1 MSSVPDDST
10 LPAASHPAGHD
21 PSRLTRERQ
30 QGQKLFNAG
39 FVAVVAILIFY
50 GSTSKLTEPLHLYLG
65 VIMLA
70 LAVLPALLWARSSNR
85 GLPTFEVLLLT
96 TGNAYALP
104 LLSAHVQLRAYD
116 SETVTS
122 AAIALIAYQLSAI
135 FVFLVTKGNPGR
147 SVFFTEEVLTRD
159 LQKYLSRGLLLSTA
173 YAFISTFYPSLI
185 PYEYNSL
192 IRAVTYG
199 VGTVATFSESRRW
212 GQGLLKP
219 GEKAFFVA
227 MIAIQVLS
235 NFATLFLVTGMSLL
249 VLALVGYV
257 AGARRLPI
265 AAALTIFAMAAL
277 LHNGKSTMRGK
288 YWNNEEVSS
297 RLELHE
303 TPAFL
308 AEWIEAGLAPSREE
322 EEKAMAKKLLERSSV
337 FHILCLVVANSPDRL
352 PYLAGETY
360 RHIPGQFVPRFFWVE
375 KPHAHIATDILC
387 IYYGLQD
394 ETSVR
399 NATIGFGMICEAY
412 ANFGLTGVMVL
423 GAVFGF
429 VLRRLQ
435 LATVDSPLLSYAGIF
450 MIILTAWCFQT
461 EANLALWL
469 SSMFQGLVT
478 VMGLPF
484 IIRNIAG

>member
-1 MSSVPDDST
+1 MRD
-10 LPAASHPAGHD
+10 
-21 PSRLTRERQ
+21 RQ
-30 QGQKLFNAG
+30 QSQRLFTVG
-39 FVAVVAILIFY
+39 VVSVLGILIYY
-50 GSTSKLTEPLHLYLG
+50 GSTSKLTERLHLYLG
-65 VIMLA
+65 EIMLA
-70 LAVLPALLWARSSNR
+70 LAALPALLWARSNNR

-122 AAIALIAYQLSAI
+122 AAVALIAYQLSAI
-135 FVFLVTKGNPGR
+135 AVFLVTKGKPGQ
-147 SVFFTEEVLTRD
+147 SAFFTEEVLTRD

-212 GQGLLKP
+212 GQGLLKS

-227 MIAIQVLS
+227 MVAIQVLS

-265 AAALTIFAMAAL
+265 AAALTIFGMAAL

-360 RHIPGQFVPRFFWVE
+360 RHIPGQLVPRFFWAE

-429 VLRRLQ
+429 VLRKLQ

>member
-1 MSSVPDDST
+1 MNPTADD
-10 LPAASHPAGHD
+10 PAAAPASHPSDSGSATLMRD
-21 PSRLTRERQ
+21 RQ
-30 QGQKLFNAG
+30 QGQRLFTVG
-39 FVAVVAILIFY
+39 VVSVLGILIYY

-70 LAVLPALLWARSSNR
+70 LAALPALLWARSSNR

-135 FVFLVTKGNPGR
+135 SVFLATKGKPGR

-212 GQGLLKP
+212 GQGLLKS

-227 MIAIQVLS
+227 MVAIQVLS

-288 YWNNEEVSS
+288 YWNNEDVSS

-360 RHIPGQFVPRFFWVE
+360 SHILGQFVPRFFWAE
-375 KPHAHIATDILC
+375 KPQAHIATDILC
-387 IYYGLQD
+387 MYYGLQD

-399 NATIGFGMICEAY
+399 NATIGFGMPCEAY
-412 ANFGLTGVMVL
+412 ANFGLSGVMVL

-429 VLRRLQ
+429 VLRKLQ
-435 LATVDSPLLSYAGIF
+435 LATVASPLLSYAGIF

-469 SSMFQGLVT
+469 SSMFQALVT